1 MIATALHLSPTGSAP
16 TFTDVSSSAWYAQ
29 SVAAMA
35 SRGFVAGC
43 GNGTF
48 LPNATITYQEMV
60 TILSAVAAWCS
71 MEGYS
76 LNQTELSAPEWA
88 EYHEYADW
96 AQVPARNL
104 NELGALVGDLAP
116 TDLGT
121 REVAA
126 GMLCSLMEGIHLLWN

>member
-1 MIATALHLSPTGSAP
+1 
-16 TFTDVSSSAWYAQ
+16 
-29 SVAAMA
+29 
-35 SRGFVAGC
+35 
-43 GNGTF
+43 
-48 LPNATITYQEMV
+48 MV